1 MSPPPAANK
10 CLKQGILPCTAGDTI
25 KMNIVTP
32 WALKPTTPH
41 QYSNFPIHG
50 FVEKYHNGLHHAA
63 YLLAGSEGAHLVEM
77 ISDALSEE
85 MVLSRRTFGL
95 LSALGDI
102 LFLKHVDDPGKA
114 QSGYFVAIDPADP
127 VIEELCLLADGFA
140 EALRICS
147 EASPQGS
154 CATNVNGV
162 HGCQYHAGAQKMG
175 ELQ

>member
-1 MSPPPAANK
+1 
-10 CLKQGILPCTAGDTI
+10 
-25 KMNIVTP
+25 
-32 WALKPTTPH
+32 
-41 QYSNFPIHG
+41 
-50 FVEKYHNGLHHAA
+50 
-63 YLLAGSEGAHLVEM
+63 
-77 ISDALSEE
+77 

-114 QSGYFVAIDPADP
+114 QSGYFAAIDPADP

-154 CATNVNGV
+154 CANNVNGV
-162 HGCQYHAGAQKMG
+162 HGSQYHAGSQKMG
-175 ELQ
+175 DLQ